1 MTDIYEFDLMIGPS
15 NRHEGYAKPCTI
27 RAASYSEAA
36 QKAADALG
44 WRRGDWTTWEKA
56 VRQIPYDTQKLLDRI
71 AELEAKDGAQELQI
85 AELDIKLGEMVR
97 EREDARP
104 RIASM
109 ERGLAALWNHPQ
121 ASDVPE
127 RLMQYEPDHMAAY
140 DAALEDVR
148 MAVETSMKE
157 S

>member
-1 MTDIYEFDLMIGPS
+1 VTDIYEFDLLIGPS
-15 NRHEGYAKPCTI
+15 NRHSGYAKPCTV
-27 RAASYSEAA
+27 RGTSYGDAAR
-36 QKAADALG
+36 KAADVMG
-44 WRRGDWTTWEKA
+44 YRRGDWTSWEKA
-56 VRQIPYDTQKLLDRI
+56 MRQIPHDTQKLLDRI
-71 AELEAKDGAQELQI
+71 AELEAKEAAQELQI

-97 EREDARP
+97 EREEGRP

-140 DAALEDVR
+140 DAGLEDVR
-148 MAVETSMKE
+148 TAVETAMKE
-157 S
+157 N